1 MVANWASSTSICI
14 RFLQKLVWPSLL
26 PSCHFHQR
34 NGLLLLAHL
43 WYFPRCS
50 GPSSDRPNQ
59 EWSHG
64 KTPVASKY
72 CCASQRRLSYVND
85 YWCCAVV
92 WLALPL
98 YGLPTWRKVTVT
110 QSPIPTASA
119 NTVPA
124 HMERSLH
131 AVRSE
136 PGPEPQQSRFSSNG
150 QEPYFKPMRGGDYP
164 TQPASFERPIEDN
177 VSATKVTEE
186 KPAKAE
192 EKPLKTEKNS
202 LKEGASDSEPGHL
215 SRFSAKQILALN
227 KRPLRN
233 NQLLL
238 NNQKSGILK
247 KRLH

>member
-1 MVANWASSTSICI
+1 MEKRQSRQNIVVPPKGVSATSMIIGAVLC
-14 RFLQKLVWPSLL
+14 
-26 PSCHFHQR
+26 
-34 NGLLLLAHL
+34 GLAG
-43 WYFPRCS
+43 F
-50 GPSSDRPNQ
+50 
-59 EWSHG
+59 
-64 KTPVASKY
+64 
-72 CCASQRRLSYVND
+72 
-85 YWCCAVV
+85 AVV
-92 WLALPL
+92 WLA
-98 YGLPTWRKVTVT
+98 GLGRKVTVT

-119 NTVPA
+119 NTMVPA

-215 SRFSAKQILALN
+215 SRFSAKQILPLEQEAAEEQPAAL
-227 KRPLRN
+227 KQSEKWDIKKETPLTESDTKPEHTPTSN
-233 NQLLL
+233 GSAQEVNEEDASNVL
-238 NNQKSGILK
+238 QKE
-247 KRLH
+247 H